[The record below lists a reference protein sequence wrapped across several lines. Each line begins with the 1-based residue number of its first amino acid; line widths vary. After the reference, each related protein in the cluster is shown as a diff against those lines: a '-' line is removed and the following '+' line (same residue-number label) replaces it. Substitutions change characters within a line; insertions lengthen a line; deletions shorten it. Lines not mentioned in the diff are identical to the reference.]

1 MSFLIFASHLNIE
14 DRINLVVQKKPHSSR
29 VRPRFKL
36 NVLIEKCYQRCFQP
50 CDPAHN
56 SFKVRDTVHDAVDT
70 ILSRIYYC
78 SVDLV
83 DLMQNIETEP
93 IHPSPEEP
101 VEQAIPDPLPAVKIQ
116 FYRIFYA
123 VYVVY
128 PSGAI
133 ATVCHNIF
141 PPLYDNLKNLF

>member
-1 MSFLIFASHLNIE
+1 M
-14 DRINLVVQKKPHSSR
+14 
-29 VRPRFKL
+29 
-36 NVLIEKCYQRCFQP
+36 LIENCYQRCFQL

-56 SFKVRDTVHDAVDT
+56 SFKVRDTVHEIVDAV
-70 ILSRIYYC
+70 SRVFHC
-78 SVDLV
+78 SVDFM

-133 ATVCHNIF
+133 ATVCHHIF
-141 PPLYDNLKNLF
+141 PPFNDNLCNLF